1 MGILSN
7 VLGFAT
13 FGLAARF
20 GQLGIQKRNL
30 FSNPGGHIIAMGA
43 FGFAGY
49 WAHKWDIR
57 AAEIIAEKKSLLEE
71 RRRKQITQAEA
82 LGSQQLAEAE

>member
-1 MGILSN
+1 MG
-7 VLGFAT
+7 V
-13 FGLAARF
+13 
-20 GQLGIQKRNL
+20 
-30 FSNPGGHIIAMGA
+30 

-57 AAEIIAEKKSLLEE
+57 AGEIIAEKKSLLEE
-71 RRRKQITQAEA
+71 RRRKQIASAEA